1 MTQSILIVDDEEDA
15 HMILR
20 DILSKEKYRVL
31 DAASGEEALRKV
43 REEKP
48 DLVLLDTKL
57 PDMDGIEVCRQ
68 IKGIKGLTV
77 KVIVYTGYIDAVDVT
92 RARLAGADGYE
103 VKTQDFA
110 QLFSAVKKLI

>member
-1 MTQSILIVDDEEDA
+1 MTQSILIAEDEADSRR
-15 HMILR
+15 ILR
-20 DILSKEKYRVL
+20 DILSKEKFRVF

-68 IKGIKGLTV
+68 IKGIKGSTV

-92 RARLAGADGYE
+92 RARVAGADGYE
-103 VKTQDFA
+103 AKTQDFA
-110 QLFSAVKKLI
+110 QLLSAVKKLI